1 MGGYGGEGPSLSPG
15 ENLRRTG
22 AWLYLEERT
31 EEKVS
36 VEVSSASLQC

>member
-1 MGGYGGEGPSLSPG
+1 MGEYGGEGPSLSPG
-15 ENLRRTG
+15 ENLG
-22 AWLYLEERT
+22 GADAWLYLEERR